1 MPCPPKADSCA
12 CACMWSSERPRAAR
26 RWRAVLALL
35 LAVGVWHPPAPAQA
49 PLPDDAVKAAVIYKV
64 MLFTRWPGAPA
75 SAPLTLC
82 VLGRDEVGALLPELE
97 GRRIGERPLRVRGA
111 LGREAMQGCD
121 AAYLAASERYRLDDP
136 GTGSGLMTVVDC
148 GLGLCQSGAI
158 LSLAVESG
166 RLVFAVDRP
175 RAERQ
180 GLEFSAQV
188 LRLARPLPP

>member
-1 MPCPPKADSCA
+1 MPCLPKAASCA
-12 CACMWSSERPRAAR
+12 CACMRSSERLRRAR
-26 RWRAVLALL
+26 RGLALL
-35 LAVGVWHPPAPAQA
+35 ALLISPAAWHPPARAEA

-75 SAPLTLC
+75 TAPLTLC
-82 VLGRDEVGALLPELE
+82 VLGRDEVAALLPELE
-97 GRRIGERPLRVRGA
+97 GRQIGERPLRVRGA
-111 LGREAMQGCD
+111 LGREPLRGCD
-121 AAYLAASERYRLDDP
+121 AAYFSSSERYRLDDLGAEP
-136 GTGSGLMTVVDC
+136 GLMTVVDC
-148 GLGLCQSGAI
+148 GLGLCQSGAV